1 MNTPYLFACL
11 HVLVSCVYASCSP
24 YIHRRPALM
33 PTQSSKQKTVTMTYM
48 CGKKF
53 LTCNLKFP
61 TKESVSIFFGVC
73 VSRIKF
79 IPIQHK
85 SVIVHVCFVLFIVC
99 LYKYNH
105 SGRLA
110 ELECNGA
117 LSARLQEHFGGNWV
131 MPRYSRRPNHPIS
144 ISVRE
149 FENSR
154 KPQAKKTVTLWCNT
168 KVFSLWKTQ
177 RATKQPNIATVDIK

>member
-1 MNTPYLFACL
+1 
-11 HVLVSCVYASCSP
+11 VLVLCVYAFCWP
-24 YIHRRPALM
+24 YIHRRLALM
-33 PTQSSKQKTVTMTYM
+33 PTQSSKQEKVTMTYM
-48 CGKKF
+48 CEKKYSWHVI
-53 LTCNLKFP
+53 LKFP
-61 TKESVSIFFGVC
+61 PKRLFIFFSMC
-73 VSRIKF
+73 VSNIKF

-99 LYKYNH
+99 LYKYKH

-131 MPRYSRRPNHPIS
+131 MPCYSRRPNHPTS

-154 KPQAKKTVTLWCNT
+154 KLQAKKTVTLFYTT
-168 KVFSLWKTQ
+168 KVFSLWETQ
-177 RATKQPNIATVDIK
+177 RATNQPDIATVDVK